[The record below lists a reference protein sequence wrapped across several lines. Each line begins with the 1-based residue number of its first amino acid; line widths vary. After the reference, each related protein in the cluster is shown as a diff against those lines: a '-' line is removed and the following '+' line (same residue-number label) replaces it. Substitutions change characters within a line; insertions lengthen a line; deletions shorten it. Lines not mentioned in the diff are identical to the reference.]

1 MKIKDGFI
9 LEKVGNSY
17 LAVAVG
23 ERAAVF
29 SGLVRMNESGAF
41 FWNLIKDKDMSKEEV
56 LAAAI
61 AEYDAPEDVL
71 LADISSFEEKLRAAG
86 IIE

>member
-23 ERAAVF
+23 ERAAGF

-41 FWNLIKDKDMSKEEV
+41 FWNLIKDKDMSREEV
-56 LAAAI
+56 LRAAL
-61 AEYDAPEDVL
+61 AEYDAPKEIL

>member
-23 ERAAVF
+23 ERAESF
-29 SGLVRMNESGAF
+29 SGIVRMNESGAY
-41 FWNLIKDKDMSKEEV
+41 FWNLIKDEDTSAEAV
-56 LAAAI
+56 LEAALK
-61 AEYDAPEDVL
+61 EYDAPRDVL
-71 LADISSFEEKLRAAG
+71 SADISDFEEKLRSAG

>member
-23 ERAAVF
+23 ERASSF

-41 FWNLIKDKDMSKEEV
+41 FWNLIKDEDMSREAV
-56 LAAAI
+56 LDAALL
-61 AEYDAPEDVL
+61 EYDAPREL
-71 LADISSFEEKLRAAG
+71 LLSDIISFEEKLRSAG